1 MIEISIGIGMILSL
15 VFTETLGVTAG
26 GIIVPGYIA
35 LYIDDPI
42 KVISTIFVSF
52 LVFWIVR
59 ILSNFMLIY
68 GKRRLV
74 LSLLLGFFLGYISK
88 IYFSN
93 FDSIYDLSVIGYI
106 IPGLI
111 ASWMDRQGVLRTI
124 SVIIITSS
132 IVKLISSVVV
142 VLEAVVVFF
151 LFL

>member
-52 LVFWIVR
+52 LVFWIVK

-88 IYFSN
+88 VYFSN
-93 FDSIYDLSVIGYI
+93 FDIPYLILTQYI
-106 IPGLI
+106 NIL
-111 ASWMDRQGVLRTI
+111 
-124 SVIIITSS
+124 
-132 IVKLISSVVV
+132 
-142 VLEAVVVFF
+142 
-151 LFL
+151 